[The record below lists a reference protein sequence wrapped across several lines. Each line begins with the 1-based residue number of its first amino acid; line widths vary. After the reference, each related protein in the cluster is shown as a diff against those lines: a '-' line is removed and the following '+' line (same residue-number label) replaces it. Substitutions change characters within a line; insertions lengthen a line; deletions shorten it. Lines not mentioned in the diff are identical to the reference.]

1 MAYCN
6 NCHKD
11 GLRKADVEFCD
22 TTRQVLC
29 HGCYALAH
37 PGWMPPAEVVD
48 LTGEASVTQSRPR
61 VGFAIQITDGEGVKA
76 QISYGGF
83 TFSIQAPAE
92 DIRKLM
98 GN

>member
-6 NCHKD
+6 NCNKT

-22 TTRQVLC
+22 STRQMLC
-29 HGCYALAH
+29 HGCYSLAH
-37 PGWMPPAEVVD
+37 PGWMPPSEIVD
-48 LTGEASVTQSRPR
+48 MTQEQEDRRPKI
-61 VGFAIQITDGEGVKA
+61 GFAIQITDEEGVRA
-76 QISYGGF
+76 QVSYGGF

-92 DIRKLM
+92 DIRKLI